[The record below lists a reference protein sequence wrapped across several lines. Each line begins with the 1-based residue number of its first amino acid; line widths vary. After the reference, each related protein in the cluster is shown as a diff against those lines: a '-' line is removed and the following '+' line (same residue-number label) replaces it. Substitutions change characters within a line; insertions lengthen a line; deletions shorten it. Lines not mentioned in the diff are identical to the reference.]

1 MVKHAYIHAH
11 RLRMFIKKTCAYC
24 ILSIYIFFDTV
35 FACLP
40 LCIYILICPI
50 ASLFLCRAFHGKKPS
65 DPAAR
70 LSGIIIGPAQDLSLD
85 EKAY

>member
-1 MVKHAYIHAH
+1 M
-11 RLRMFIKKTCAYC
+11 C
-24 ILSIYIFFDTV
+24 ILYVIYIYIYLIQCLRACPFV
-35 FACLP
+35 F
-40 LCIYILICPI
+40 IILICPI

>member
-1 MVKHAYIHAH
+1 MHIFMHIVYECFLKKHVHTVYY
-11 RLRMFIKKTCAYC
+11 L
-24 ILSIYIFFDTV
+24 YIFFLIQCLRACAFV
-35 FACLP
+35 FIYLFVQLL
-40 LCIYILICPI
+40 LCFS
-50 ASLFLCRAFHGKKPS
+50 AVLFMDKKTS